1 MPLVESSLLL
11 FVLLIFAVEFLF
23 LWSIARTRAA
33 LIWSFSY
40 LIWAISQTLQ
50 QISLNAYDQS
60 IEIIVQILLLTMIFL
75 QAHGLQVHV
84 GEARRALHLRL
95 AILVGAIG
103 VTCLLITLP
112 GATWAVLFVRISVRL
127 VFTGLAIEA
136 MRHQWHRA
144 DVKLLTATTAV
155 IMLVIAMS
163 TSLWF
168 AANYTS
174 SAALEH
180 GHILR
185 TNYVLATFVAIV
197 FAIAATSALIYEAN
211 LRYRSDSL
219 QDALSGLPNRR
230 HFEAVRQAEWRHAA
244 SRQKPLSLLL
254 IDIDVFKAYNDTY
267 GHAAGDRCIV
277 QVAQAIRSAVRR
289 HGDLC
294 ARLGGEEFAVLLP
307 GAFLPDATVVAEKIC
322 AAVRAAAIPHAGSP
336 NGIVTVSVGAAA
348 LTPWTSEAAVLFE
361 KADASLYRAK
371 ANGRNRVE
379 AVSL

>member
-11 FVLLIFAVEFLF
+11 FVLLIFAIEFLF

-84 GEARRALHLRL
+84 GEAKRALHLRL

>member
-11 FVLLIFAVEFLF
+11 FVLLIFAIEFLF

>member
-11 FVLLIFAVEFLF
+11 FVLMIFAIEFLF